1 MHSLKD
7 KVAVVTGGAQSIGYG
22 ICEALGAA
30 GCEVIIADIRKERL
44 QQSSKKLLARGCRC
58 QTVEVDVTK
67 EESVRAMAEQIKAH
81 HGRIDI
87 LVNSAGVPPNVVP
100 LIHLSA
106 AEWNRV
112 LDVNLFGVFLCCREV
127 GALMVQQES
136 GKIINIASL
145 NAVSPAALSVSYNV
159 AKAGVVSLTQ
169 TLAVE
174 LAPFGVNVNA
184 ISPGPIS
191 TEFHDTVM
199 PQRAATLGITREAMV
214 ERVRAS
220 IPLGRWGKPEDIAK
234 VALFLAS
241 QQSECGEILVYLHKP
256 VPHLRQVYGT
266 TLLFTGENN
275 WKLEFVM
282 KHAK

>member
-7 KVAVVTGGAQSIGYG
+7 KVAIVTGGAQSIGFG

-44 QQSSKKLLARGCRC
+44 QQSSEKLLARGYSCH
-58 QTVEVDVTK
+58 TVDVDVTK
-67 EESVRAMAEQIKAH
+67 EESVRAMVEQIKAN

-87 LVNSAGVPPNVVP
+87 LVNCAGVPPNVVP

-106 AEWNRV
+106 MEWNRV

-169 TLAVE
+169 ILAAE

-220 IPLGRWGKPEDIAK
+220 IPLGRWGKPEDIAN
-234 VALFLAS
+234 VVLFPAS
-241 QQSECGEILVYLHKP
+241 QQSEWMTGQNLIVAGGLTGVSAAPPK
-256 VPHLRQVYGT
+256 QVVRDWT
-266 TLLFTGENN
+266 AS
-275 WKLEFVM
+275 KV
-282 KHAK
+282 

>member
-1 MHSLKD
+1 MNSLRNQ
-7 KVAVVTGGAQSIGYG
+7 VAVVTGGAQSIGLG

-30 GCEVIIADIRKERL
+30 GSVVIIADIRRERMQESCQGL
-44 QQSSKKLLARGCRC
+44 VARGYRC
-58 QTVEVDVTK
+58 ETIEVDVTK
-67 EESVRAMAEQIKAH
+67 EDSVHSMVEKVKTQH
-81 HGRIDI
+81 SRIDI

-100 LIHLSA
+100 LIHLST
-106 AEWNRV
+106 AEWHRV
-112 LDVNLFGVFLCCREV
+112 LDVNLNGVFFCCREV
-127 GALMVQQES
+127 GALMAQQES

-145 NAVSPAALSVSYNV
+145 NALSPAALSVSYNV

-184 ISPGPIS
+184 ISPGPVA

-199 PQRAATLGITREAMV
+199 PQRAATLGITREVMV

-234 VALFLAS
+234 AVLFLAS
-241 QQSECGEILVYLHKP
+241 DQSQWMTGQNLVVAGGLAGVAAAPPK
-256 VPHLRQVYGT
+256 QVVRD
-266 TLLFTGENN
+266 
-275 WKLEFVM
+275 WPSRR
-282 KHAK
+282 A

>member
-7 KVAVVTGGAQSIGYG
+7 KVAIVTGGAQSIGFG

-44 QQSSKKLLARGCRC
+44 QQSSEKLLARGYSCH
-58 QTVEVDVTK
+58 TVDVDVTK
-67 EESVRAMAEQIKAH
+67 EESVRAMVEQIKAN

-87 LVNSAGVPPNVVP
+87 LVNCAGGPPHGGP
-100 LIHLSA
+100 LLRLSA
-106 AEWNRV
+106 MEWSRV

-169 TLAVE
+169 TLAAE

-220 IPLGRWGKPEDIAK
+220 IPLGRWGKPEDIAN
-234 VALFLAS
+234 VVLFLAS
-241 QQSECGEILVYLHKP
+241 QQSEWMTGQNLIVAGGLTGVSAAPPK
-256 VPHLRQVYGT
+256 QV
-266 TLLFTGENN
+266 
-275 WKLEFVM
+275 VRD
-282 KHAK
+282 

>member
-7 KVAVVTGGAQSIGYG
+7 KVAVVTGGAQSIGFG

-30 GCEVIIADIRKERL
+30 GCEVIIADIRQDRMQHSCEE
-44 QQSSKKLLARGCRC
+44 LLARGFGCHA
-58 QTVEVDVTK
+58 VGVDVTN
-67 EESVRAMAEQIKAH
+67 EESVRNLVRQVKTR

-87 LVNSAGVPPNVVP
+87 FVNCAGTPPNVVP
-100 LIHLSA
+100 LIHLST
-106 AEWNRV
+106 AECTRV
-112 LDVNLFGVFLCCREV
+112 LNVNLMGVFFCCREV

-145 NAVSPAALSVSYNV
+145 NAVNPAALSVSYNV

-184 ISPGPIS
+184 VSPGPVA

-234 VALFLAS
+234 AVLFLAS
-241 QQSECGEILVYLHKP
+241 DQSEWMTGQNLVVSGGLAGVAAAPPK
-256 VPHLRQVYGT
+256 QVVRD
-266 TLLFTGENN
+266 
-275 WKLEFVM
+275 WSAPKV
-282 KHAK
+282 

>member
-1 MHSLKD
+1 MHSFKD
-7 KVAVVTGGAQSIGYG
+7 KVAIVTGGAQSIGFG

-30 GCEVIIADIRKERL
+30 GCKVIMADIRKERL
-44 QQSSKKLLARGCRC
+44 QQSSERLLARGYLCH
-58 QTVEVDVTK
+58 TVDVDVTK
-67 EESVRAMAEQIKAH
+67 EQSVRNLVQQVKTE

-87 LVNSAGVPPNVVP
+87 FVNCAGAPPNVVP
-100 LIHLSA
+100 LIHLTT
-106 AEWNRV
+106 AEWTRV
-112 LDVNLFGVFLCCREV
+112 LEVNLMGVFFCCREV
-127 GALMVQQES
+127 GTIMVEQEF

-184 ISPGPIS
+184 ISPGPIG

-199 PQRAATLGITREAMV
+199 PQRAATLGITREAME

-234 VALFLAS
+234 AVLFLAS
-241 QQSECGEILVYLHKP
+241 DQSEWITGQNLVVAGGLAGVAAAPPK
-256 VPHLRQVYGT
+256 QVVRD
-266 TLLFTGENN
+266 
-275 WKLEFVM
+275 WSAPKV
-282 KHAK
+282 

>member
-1 MHSLKD
+1 MD
-7 KVAVVTGGAQSIGYG
+7 NFQNQIAIVTGSAQSIGLG
-22 ICEALGAA
+22 ISAALGEAGCTVIMADVRRDRLQESCQGLSAKGYRCEA
-30 GCEVIIADIRKERL
+30 
-44 QQSSKKLLARGCRC
+44 
-58 QTVEVDVTK
+58 VEVDVTR
-67 EESVRAMAEQIKAH
+67 EESVRNLAGRVKAR

-100 LIHLSA
+100 LIHLTT

-112 LDVNLFGVFLCCREV
+112 LGVNLFGVFLCCREV
-127 GALMVQQES
+127 GTAMAQQES

-145 NAVSPAALSVSYNV
+145 NAVSPAALSASYNV

-169 TLAVE
+169 TLAAE

-220 IPLGRWGKPEDIAK
+220 IPLGRWGKTEDIAK
-234 VALFLAS
+234 AVLFLAS
-241 QQSECGEILVYLHKP
+241 PQSEWMTGQNLIVAGGLTGVSAAPPK
-256 VPHLRQVYGT
+256 QVVRDWQT
-266 TLLFTGENN
+266 R
-275 WKLEFVM
+275 
-282 KHAK
+282 

>member
-1 MHSLKD
+1 MHNLKD
-7 KVAVVTGGAQSIGYG
+7 KVAVVTGGAQSIGFG

-30 GCEVIIADIRKERL
+30 GGEVVIADIRKERM
-44 QQSSKKLLARGCRC
+44 QQSSEKLRARGFRC
-58 QTVEVDVTK
+58 HTVEVDVTQ
-67 EESVRAMAEQIKAH
+67 EDSVRSLVQQVKARQ
-81 HGRIDI
+81 GRIDI
-87 LVNSAGVPPNVVP
+87 FVNCAGAPPNVVP
-100 LIHLSA
+100 LIHLTT
-106 AEWNRV
+106 AEWTRV
-112 LDVNLFGVFLCCREV
+112 LTVNLLGVFLCCREV
-127 GALMVQQES
+127 GALMVQQEF

-184 ISPGPIS
+184 VSPGPVA

-199 PQRAATLGITREAMV
+199 PQRAATLGITREAME

-234 VALFLAS
+234 AVLFLAS
-241 QQSECGEILVYLHKP
+241 DQSEWMTGQNLVVSGGLSGVAAAPPK
-256 VPHLRQVYGT
+256 QVVRD
-266 TLLFTGENN
+266 
-275 WKLEFVM
+275 WPAPKV
-282 KHAK
+282 

>member
-1 MHSLKD
+1 MNNLRNR
-7 KVAVVTGGAQSIGYG
+7 VAVVTGGAQSIGLA
-22 ICEALGAA
+22 ICECLGEV
-30 GCEVIIADIRKERL
+30 GCRVVIADIRKERMHE
-44 QQSSKKLLARGCRC
+44 SCEKLVARGHRC
-58 QTVEVDVTK
+58 ETIEVDVTK
-67 EESVRAMAEQIKAH
+67 EDSVRRMVDQVKAK

-87 LVNSAGVPPNVVP
+87 FVNCAGAPPNVVP
-100 LIHLSA
+100 LIHLST

-112 LDVNLFGVFLCCREV
+112 LNINLFGVFFCCREV
-127 GALMVQQES
+127 GALMAQQES

-184 ISPGPIS
+184 ISPGPVA

-199 PQRAATLGITREAMV
+199 PQRAATLGITREAME

-234 VALFLAS
+234 AVLFLAS
-241 QQSECGEILVYLHKP
+241 DQSEWMTGQNLIVAGGLVGVAAAPPK
-256 VPHLRQVYGT
+256 QVVRDWSPSKGS
-266 TLLFTGENN
+266 G
-275 WKLEFVM
+275 
-282 KHAK
+282 

>member
-7 KVAVVTGGAQSIGYG
+7 KVAIVTGGAQSIGFG

-44 QQSSKKLLARGCRC
+44 QQSSEKLLARGYSCH
-58 QTVEVDVTK
+58 TVDVDVTK
-67 EESVRAMAEQIKAH
+67 EESVRAMVEQIKAN

-87 LVNSAGVPPNVVP
+87 LVNCAGVPPNVVP

-106 AEWNRV
+106 MEWNRV

-169 TLAVE
+169 TLAAE

-220 IPLGRWGKPEDIAK
+220 IPLGRWGKPEDIAN
-234 VALFLAS
+234 VVLFLAS
-241 QQSECGEILVYLHKP
+241 QQSEWMTGQNLIVAGGLTGVSAAPPK
-256 VPHLRQVYGT
+256 QVVRDWT
-266 TLLFTGENN
+266 AS
-275 WKLEFVM
+275 KV
-282 KHAK
+282 

>member
-1 MHSLKD
+1 MTNED
-7 KVAVVTGGAQSIGYG
+7 
-22 ICEALGAA
+22 
-30 GCEVIIADIRKERL
+30 
-44 QQSSKKLLARGCRC
+44 
-58 QTVEVDVTK
+58 
-67 EESVRAMAEQIKAH
+67 SVRSMVEEVKSKH
-81 HGRIDI
+81 SRIDI
-87 LVNSAGVPPNVVP
+87 LVNCAGVPPNVVP
-100 LIHLSA
+100 LIHLST

-112 LDVNLFGVFLCCREV
+112 LSVNLIGVFFCCREV
-127 GALMVQQES
+127 GALMAQQES

-184 ISPGPIS
+184 ISPGPVA

-234 VALFLAS
+234 AVLFLAS
-241 QQSECGEILVYLHKP
+241 DQSEWMTGQNLVVAGGLAGVAAAPPK
-256 VPHLRQVYGT
+256 QVVRD
-266 TLLFTGENN
+266 
-275 WKLEFVM
+275 WPSRR
-282 KHAK
+282 A